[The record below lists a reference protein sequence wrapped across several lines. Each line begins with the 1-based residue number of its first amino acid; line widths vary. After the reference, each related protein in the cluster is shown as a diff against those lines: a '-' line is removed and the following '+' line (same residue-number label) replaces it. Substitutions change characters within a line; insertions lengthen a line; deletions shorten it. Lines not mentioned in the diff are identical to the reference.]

1 MTGPAPHGAR
11 GAPSLFVP
19 CFAAAAQ
26 TLILINH
33 APLLPLI
40 MRDLG
45 ITPTQAGLLSTAMFV
60 GAGLLALPAGHLTDW
75 LGARWMTVVS
85 IVILGLSTLALAAAP
100 TYLAML
106 AIRLASGVG
115 VSTSFITVSHYVN
128 ALWSGP
134 RRALA
139 QGLLGGSMQLGIGL
153 GIFLLPW
160 VATHSSWR
168 MAFAVCAL
176 PPAVALVIWLAAA
189 RATPPA
195 GPRTPMREVIGDP
208 AMWRLGL
215 VNASTFSL
223 IVLLGTWIAVY
234 FVEEFD
240 LPLTMAGMLG
250 SQASI
255 LGMAGRPLGG
265 MIIARGVMGARSLI
279 RWTLTGSVV
288 GVLLLAIP
296 GRPVAVAVAAV
307 LLVGVTAALSYPGM
321 LVLAAQVRPAALG
334 TLLGAMSVV
343 GTLAVIVGAPLMG
356 ALFSASGS
364 FTLPFVVLAALPA
377 GALWATARLPRGN

>member
-85 IVILGLSTLALAAAP
+85 IVILGASTLALAAAP

-139 QGLLGGSMQLGIGL
+139 QGFLGGSMQLGIGL

-160 VATHSSWR
+160 VAD
-168 MAFAVCAL
+168 A
-176 PPAVALVIWLAAA
+176 
-189 RATPPA
+189 
-195 GPRTPMREVIGDP
+195 
-208 AMWRLGL
+208 
-215 VNASTFSL
+215 
-223 IVLLGTWIAVY
+223 
-234 FVEEFD
+234 
-240 LPLTMAGMLG
+240 
-250 SQASI
+250 
-255 LGMAGRPLGG
+255 
-265 MIIARGVMGARSLI
+265 
-279 RWTLTGSVV
+279 
-288 GVLLLAIP
+288 
-296 GRPVAVAVAAV
+296 
-307 LLVGVTAALSYPGM
+307 
-321 LVLAAQVRPAALG
+321 LVLAHGVRGVRAAAGRRSRDLAG
-334 TLLGAMSVV
+334 RGARD
-343 GTLAVIVGAPLMG
+343 
-356 ALFSASGS
+356 
-364 FTLPFVVLAALPA
+364 
-377 GALWATARLPRGN
+377 TARGPAHARA

>member
-1 MTGPAPHGAR
+1 
-11 GAPSLFVP
+11 
-19 CFAAAAQ
+19 
-26 TLILINH
+26 
-33 APLLPLI
+33 
-40 MRDLG
+40 
-45 ITPTQAGLLSTAMFV
+45 
-60 GAGLLALPAGHLTDW
+60 
-75 LGARWMTVVS
+75 MTVVS
-85 IVILGLSTLALAAAP
+85 IVILGVSTLALAAAP
-100 TYLAML
+100 SYLAML

-128 ALWSGP
+128 ALWTGP
-134 RRALA
+134 SRALA

-168 MAFAVCAL
+168 AAFAVCAV
-176 PPAVALVIWLAAA
+176 PTAVALALWLAAA
-189 RATPPA
+189 RHTPPE
-195 GPRTPMREVIGDP
+195 GPRTPVREVIGDP

-234 FVEEFD
+234 FVEEFS
-240 LPLTMAGMLG
+240 LSLTTAGMLG

-265 MIIARGVMGARSLI
+265 MILARGAMGARSLI
-279 RWTLTGSVV
+279 RWTLTGSAL

-296 GRPVAVAVAAV
+296 GRPVGVAVAAV
-307 LLVGVTAALSYPGM
+307 VLVGVTAALSYPGM

-334 TLLGAMSVV
+334 TLLGAMSVI

-364 FTLPFVVLAALPA
+364 FTLPFVVLAALPL
-377 GALWATARLPRGN
+377 GALWGTTRLPRG